1 MCAQGEHKPWPA
13 DFWLV
18 SFTNPSPLYT
28 SLLPSLLLVN
38 TCRAVHI
45 CPQEIRTQ
53 DSRDVAMAHCKVCTR
68 LPPSSLVLVTGRGY
82 FAPLKSLNG
91 NSHSGGCTW
100 HLIGPDCHCVLC
112 SCEQGTGRGRTVC
125 RFLRVFV
132 KASCSTHQAEASGGS
147 VSRKQEQGHPSWSAG
162 AKPRNLCQ
170 QHCLRVA
177 LSCQQ

>member
-1 MCAQGEHKPWPA
+1 MSCGAHLSSGNQDPGQQRCC
-13 DFWLV
+13 
-18 SFTNPSPLYT
+18 NGPLQSMHT
-28 SLLPSLLLVN
+28 PPSLLSGPGNRKRILCSFEV
-38 TCRAVHI
+38 TEWKFTFRWVHL
-45 CPQEIRTQ
+45 
-53 DSRDVAMAHCKVCTR
+53 A
-68 LPPSSLVLVTGRGY
+68 
-82 FAPLKSLNG
+82 
-91 NSHSGGCTW
+91 
-100 HLIGPDCHCVLC
+100 LIGPDCHCVLC
-112 SCEQGTGRGRTVC
+112 SCEQGTGRGRTVY